1 MQNLEQIRAKQA
13 LSDGEGLDKTAVSKL
28 PALVLNNGLLATTA
42 FCLSGGGDNRAGMKT
57 TMERVA
63 RHLIQ
68 RGLVTVS
75 ATGGDVLKG
84 FIEGLAQGSSVR
96 LQHATAEAMAYLGYL
111 KRFAKDSKNSKGT

>member
-13 LSDGEGLDKTAVSKL
+13 LLDAEGLDKTAVSKL

-57 TMERVA
+57 AMERLA

-68 RGLVTVS
+68 RGLVIGP
-75 ATGGDVLKG
+75 ATGSEVLKG
-84 FIEGLAQGSSVR
+84 FIGGLTQGSSVR
-96 LQHATAEAMAYLGYL
+96 LQQATAEAMAYLGYL
-111 KRFAKDSKNSKGT
+111 KRFAKDSKTSKGT